1 MRTDW
6 DQYFMAMAHL
16 AAVRSHDAQT
26 QVGCVVVNED
36 NHVVS
41 IGYNGFPANTK
52 DENLPMIRPYKY
64 PYMIHAEQNALANM
78 IVKEKNLRA
87 YVTGYPCSVCSK
99 MLWQNGIRKIIVDK
113 HGVIY
118 SMSEDDIKIINFLIE
133 NGLKI
138 KELDFEYTVFSNLSI
153 KLKNKRAK
161 E

>member
-1 MRTDW
+1 M
-6 DQYFMAMAHL
+6 
-16 AAVRSHDAQT
+16 V
-26 QVGCVVVNED
+26 
-36 NHVVS
+36 
-41 IGYNGFPANTK
+41 
-52 DENLPMIRPYKY
+52 RPYKY

-99 MLWQNGIRKIIVDK
+99 MLWQNGIKKIIVDK

-118 SMSEDDIKIINFLIE
+118 SMSEDDIKIIDFLIE